1 MSGVVVVFLFV
12 PVGKVIAADHTTTQG
27 ISQMV
32 LHLSSDPR
40 LLNLQTYITHEM
52 LGIFD
57 PGMKRSAPKIHDN
70 LKK

>member
-12 PVGKVIAADHTTTQG
+12 PVGKLDCSRSRNTTQG

-40 LLNLQTYITHEM
+40 LLKLRTYITHEM
-52 LGIFD
+52 LGLFD
-57 PGMKRSAPKIHDN
+57 PGMKQSAPKN
-70 LKK
+70 TR